1 MAISMNPLLSPVEP
15 LKVDYDRERIE
26 DIGYMTCMTLVLL
39 GNYAQTGHFGGP
51 LAYTP
56 YNVAMHLAGPE
67 LGGLRYDYRQAKAS
81 VLRQIHA
88 RWRAQHSHLPMP
100 YG

>member
-1 MAISMNPLLSPVEP
+1 M
-15 LKVDYDRERIE
+15 DYDRERIE

-56 YNVAMHLAGPE
+56 YNVAMPSGRAGAGRLA
-67 LGGLRYDYRQAKAS
+67 L
-81 VLRQIHA
+81 
-88 RWRAQHSHLPMP
+88 
-100 YG
+100 